1 MLKKSLL
8 AKYLILIIFML
19 FFSNNGICSEKKII
33 NFSVD
38 NELLPSTSVSITL
51 ADVKDLLTQSFPLW
65 VVTTNANHGN
75 VNIQLTLTADQ
86 DTLLHKPPLEFYSIS
101 STPSKEGVRLVV
113 SSATPQGITYGL
125 YALLSE
131 KLGFRFYHPKNTYIP
146 LYEKW
151 PLEKNFSFTGEPVF
165 NARGF
170 HLHTM
175 HPIELTEPLFNP
187 HVPFGM
193 QEVKEYIDWL
203 VRNGQNRFQFWVLRT
218 ADRESWPRYAKE
230 YVSYA
235 RQRGI
240 KAGAVVSLSTL
251 QQKAFQMINLL
262 NIRSYKDQINDN
274 CAWLMQVPFDYV
286 CIDFTMGEYLP
297 DLARILP
304 ESKNYLMS
312 VLHNKYHTQVFE
324 NTHVI
329 KRKPSEI
336 PDYTGIL
343 IHSVMFYALN
353 EEQAPVYGNSN
364 IRFMLEKL
372 RAEKQKRETWY
383 WPESSYWVT
392 FDTSV
397 PLFLLPYLTS
407 RYDDIQLL
415 KPERI
420 DGHVTFTSGWE
431 WGYWITD
438 YSIAKWSWKYTD
450 NGREVKQNEDFVLT
464 ELFGKESKSL
474 WHKAFLIQQKYMK
487 DMNLIPLLAARTPF
501 EELPWP
507 FNRSFQPDDGFSV
520 TKAAVPFLG
529 DAHREKMK
537 EKAAELME
545 FYVRLSGITDEIERL
560 SPPDNIFMK
569 DTLRYEIIN
578 AMRVTALRA
587 KHRHYTL
594 LAGAYRN
601 IHLKDSSEYYFKCQL
616 ALAKETR
623 LEAEEIVRKQE
634 MNYRYPISL
643 IARNTDTHTSYS
655 FGYLYPV
662 SDLYFWQREEKQA
675 EWSRFD
681 AFFMNLWN
689 FTKTLGLDG
698 LF

>member
-1 MLKKSLL
+1 M
-8 AKYLILIIFML
+8 
-19 FFSNNGICSEKKII
+19 
-33 NFSVD
+33 D

-65 VVTTNANHGN
+65 VVTTNAGHGN
-75 VNIQLTLTADQ
+75 VNIQLTLTADN

-101 STPSKEGVRLVV
+101 SAPSKEGVRLVV
-113 SSATPQGITYGL
+113 SSPTPQGITYGL

-131 KLGFRFYHPKNTYIP
+131 KLGFRFYHPKNTYVPI
-146 LYEKW
+146 YENW
-151 PLEKNFSFTGEPVF
+151 FLEKNFTFTGEPVF

-218 ADRESWPRYAKE
+218 ADRETWTQYASE
-230 YVSYA
+230 YVNYA

-240 KAGAVVSLSTL
+240 QAGAVVSLSTL

-262 NIRSYKDQINDN
+262 NIRSYKDQIDDN
-274 CAWLMQVPFDYV
+274 CAWLMRVPFDYV

-312 VLHNKYHTQVFE
+312 VLHDKYHTQVFE

-329 KRKPSEI
+329 KRKPSGI

-343 IHSVMFYALN
+343 IHSVMFYSLD

-364 IRFMLEKL
+364 IKFMLEKL
-372 RAEKQKRETWY
+372 REEKRKRETWY

-407 RYDDIQLL
+407 RYDDIRLL

-438 YSIAKWSWKYTD
+438 YSIAKWSWKYSD
-450 NGREVKQNEDFVLT
+450 NGKEIENGEDFVLT
-464 ELFGKESKSL
+464 ELFGKESKAL

-520 TKAAVPFLG
+520 TKAAIPFLG
-529 DAHREKMK
+529 NAHRQRMK
-537 EKAAELME
+537 EKAGELME
-545 FYVRLSGITDEIERL
+545 FYTRLDAVTDEIERL
-560 SPPDNIFMK
+560 TPPDKIFLK

-623 LEAEEIVRKQE
+623 QEAEKIVRKQE

-689 FTKTLGLDG
+689 FTRTLGLDG